1 MNKTGKEEEEE
12 KQDELTCGEMNRR
25 DQLNEE
31 EEADNEGRLFQSE
44 MKRSATILGRGFF
57 TDAGR

>member
-1 MNKTGKEEEEE
+1 MNKTGKEEEE
-12 KQDELTCGEMNRR
+12 KQDGLTYDEMNRR
-25 DQLNEE
+25 DQLNDE

-44 MKRSATILGRGFF
+44 MKRSTTMLGRGFF